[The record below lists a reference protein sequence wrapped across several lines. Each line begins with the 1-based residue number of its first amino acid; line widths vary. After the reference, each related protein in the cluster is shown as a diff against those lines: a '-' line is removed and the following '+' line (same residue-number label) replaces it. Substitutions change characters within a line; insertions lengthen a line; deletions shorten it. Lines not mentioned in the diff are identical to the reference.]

1 MPDRADVQWFK
12 TRFQTRIEPAIAG
25 TPLTV
30 DLMTAL
36 ACQETGEVWPLLR
49 RKGLGVA
56 RILELCVGDTL
67 DADRGRRAF
76 PRTRAALEAE
86 PGGPA
91 MFALA
96 HQALVDMAEHVP
108 AYRPAAAKAH
118 KFCRGFGV
126 FQRDLQFFLEDPDY
140 FLQKQYSDF
149 ERSLGHCV
157 ALLREG
163 LVHFGW
169 QRRATLDD
177 REMCALGIRYNTG
190 KFRPERGLQQGYRNG
205 DGKYYGELLFDYL
218 RLAHTVAPGA
228 SPALPEPAHG
238 EAIMPPS
245 SPVTATGPALRV
257 DTRISTLRLRSEPRV
272 SRPST
277 ANVVAEL
284 PDGHPVRAVG
294 ARAVN
299 GFREVETSLSGAL
312 LRGFAHTDF
321 LKADPGAAP
330 IPVLTPE
337 PQPPTG
343 GIRAVHLPRPTGRI
357 TRRKDAAGAHSLNEP
372 GWPGHPLPPGR
383 RGTDAAQLRDELTA
397 IIHWLDVEKPSHKRY
412 QPNATQTF
420 CNIYAHDY
428 CHFAGV
434 YLPRVWWTP
443 RALLALQAGEEVAP
457 LIGATVNEVRANDLF
472 RWLRDFGPAF
482 GWRQTG
488 TLDKLQD
495 VANQGGVALIVA
507 RRKIEGRSGHIV
519 PVVPETAGEHARRDA
534 SGAVLSPLQS
544 QAGASNFRYGHGGSG
559 WWRGEKFAEFAFW
572 VHA

>member
-1 MPDRADVQWFK
+1 MPDRSDLQWFK
-12 TRFQTRIEPAIAG
+12 TRFQARIEPAIAG

-30 DLMTAL
+30 DLMTAI

-49 RKGLGVA
+49 RKNLPEA
-56 RILELCVGDTL
+56 RLLELCVGDTL

-86 PGGPA
+86 PRGRE

-96 HQALVDMAEHVP
+96 HQALVDMAVHVP

-118 KFCRGFGV
+118 KFCRGFGL
-126 FQRDLQFFLEDPDY
+126 FQRDLQFFRDDPDY
-140 FLQKQYSDF
+140 FLEKRYADF
-149 ERSLGHCV
+149 EQSLGHCV

-163 LVHFGW
+163 LRHFGW
-169 QRRATLDD
+169 TRRDTLDD

-190 KFRPERGLQQGYRNG
+190 GFRPERGLQQGYRND

-218 RLAHTVAPGA
+218 RLAHTVAPAA
-228 SPALPEPAHG
+228 SPALPEPAPG
-238 EAIMPPS
+238 EAIVPPP
-245 SPVTATGPALRV
+245 SPVTASGRAMRV
-257 DTRISTLRLRSEPRV
+257 DTRISTLRLRREPRI
-272 SRPST
+272 SRPAT

-284 PDGHPVRAVG
+284 PDGHPVRALA

-299 GFREVETSLSGAL
+299 GFLEVETSLSGAL

-321 LKADPGAAP
+321 LKPDPGAIP
-330 IPVLTPE
+330 IPVVQPATE
-337 PQPPTG
+337 PPG
-343 GIRAVHLPRPTGRI
+343 SGIRAVHLPRPSGHI

-383 RGTDAAQLRDELTA
+383 RGTDAAQLRAELAA
-397 IIHWLDVEKPSHKRY
+397 IVQWLDVEKPSHKRY
-412 QPNATQTF
+412 QPTDRATF

-428 CHFAGV
+428 CHLAGV

-443 RALLALQAGEEVAP
+443 RALLALQAGNEVAP
-457 LIGATVNEVRANDLF
+457 LIGNTVGEVRANDLF

-488 TLDKLQD
+488 TLDKLQE

-507 RRKIEGRSGHIV
+507 RRRVEGRSGHIV
-519 PVVPETAGEHARRDA
+519 PVVPETADHPARRGAD
-534 SGAVLSPLQS
+534 GAVLSPLQS
-544 QAGASNFRYGHGGSG
+544 QAGASNFRYGHGGAG
-559 WWRGEKFAEFAFW
+559 WWRDAKFAEFAFW
-572 VHA
+572 IHA